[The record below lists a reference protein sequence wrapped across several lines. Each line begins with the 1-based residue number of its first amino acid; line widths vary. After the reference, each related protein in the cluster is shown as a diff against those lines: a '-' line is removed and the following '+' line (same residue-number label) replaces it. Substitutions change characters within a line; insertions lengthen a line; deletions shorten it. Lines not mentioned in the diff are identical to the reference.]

1 MPRRKPDN
9 VTEHR
14 VTVGTWE
21 REQLK
26 ALNEAKIIKDVG
38 VGVGVAAVGVGGT
51 FVAYKIGKS
60 LYEWAEDGIG
70 DEVLTFFGVPEDQA
84 EAMAESNV
92 LSENAPTVGNPL
104 VKLFWKSLGL

>member
-1 MPRRKPDN
+1 MPRRRPDN

-26 ALNEAKIIKDVG
+26 NLNEAKIVKDVG
-38 VGVGVAAVGVGGT
+38 VGVGVAAVGIGGT

-60 LYEWAEDGIG
+60 LFEWVEEGIG
-70 DEVLTFFGVPEDQA
+70 DELLKAVGVDDSVA
-84 EAMAESNV
+84 EAIAENDV
-92 LSENAPTVGNPL
+92 LSTGNPNP
-104 VKLFWKSLGL
+104 VFRLFWKTLGL

>member
-1 MPRRKPDN
+1 MPRRRPDN

-26 ALNEAKIIKDVG
+26 NLNEAKIVKDVG
-38 VGVGVAAVGVGGT
+38 VGLGIAVAGIGGT

-60 LYEWAEDGIG
+60 LFEWAEGGLG
-70 DEVLTFFGVPEDQA
+70 DELLKAVGVPDDQA
-84 EAMAESNV
+84 ELFAESNV
-92 LSENAPTVGNPL
+92 LSENAPTVNPAIR
-104 VKLFWKSLGL
+104 LFWKSLGL